1 MDQEKNT
8 PMLEIR
14 NLQVA
19 FRTYGGKVHA
29 VRDVDMVVN
38 EGECVAVVGESG
50 CGKSVT
56 AKSIMGLN
64 PKGSVEGGQIF
75 FQGEDLLQYSEKQM
89 QAIRGDKISM
99 IFQDPMTSLNPTMTV
114 GKQIAEV
121 LVKHQNISKA
131 DAMKEAVEFLRL
143 VGIANPEKR
152 VKEYPDS
159 LSGGMRQRVMIAIAM
174 CCHPALLIAD
184 EPTTALDVTV
194 QAQILELM
202 QGLQTRFNTAIILI
216 THDLG
221 VVANMAERVLVF
233 YAGRIVENG
242 PTRSVFYQPRH
253 PYTWGL
259 LKSMPKLNA
268 DSKEDL
274 LSIEGAPPDLFAPPK
289 GCAFAARCE
298 YAMNICREKQPPFIQ
313 TGENHCAA
321 CWLNMQAVPAEC
333 RPAWMT
339 SEHVSLD
346 DTK

>member
-1 MDQEKNT
+1 MEQKN
-8 PMLEIR
+8 PMLEIK
-14 NLQVA
+14 NLKVA

-29 VRDVDMVVN
+29 VRDVSMYVN

-56 AKSIMGLN
+56 AKSVIGLN
-64 PKGSVEGGQIF
+64 PKSSIEGGEIF
-75 FQGEDLLQYSEKQM
+75 FQGEDLLKYSEKQM
-89 QAIRGDKISM
+89 QTIRGDKISM

-114 GKQIAEV
+114 GKQIAES
-121 LVKHQNISKA
+121 LIKHQNVSKEN
-131 DAMKEAVEFLRL
+131 AMKEAVEFLRL

-159 LSGGMRQRVMIAIAM
+159 LSGGMRQRVMIAMAM

-202 QGLQTRFNTAIILI
+202 QDLQKRFNTAIILI

-259 LKSMPKLNA
+259 LKSMPKLSA
-268 DSKEDL
+268 DSKEEL
-274 LSIEGAPPDLFAPPK
+274 ISIEGAPPDLFAPPK
-289 GCAFAARCE
+289 GCAFAA
-298 YAMNICREKQPPFIQ
+298 
-313 TGENHCAA
+313 
-321 CWLNMQAVPAEC
+321 
-333 RPAWMT
+333 
-339 SEHVSLD
+339 
-346 DTK
+346 